1 MAGESDQGGEPARLR
16 EGDPAAWESFYERVY
31 PMMLAYSQRRLG
43 YNEEARDA
51 VSEALARTVT
61 TVARMAELDT
71 SPEAWSFGILRNVV
85 IDLQRR
91 TYRERRIHVNDTV
104 ASADPSEVLDSSGE
118 HENVRR
124 AFAQLN
130 DVERELLELRVIA
143 GLSSEQV
150 ATVLAMSPGAVR
162 MAQARALTKL
172 RNLMPEEVQP

>member
-1 MAGESDQGGEPARLR
+1 MAGASVQGGEPARLR

-31 PMMLAYSQRRLG
+31 PMMLAFAQRRLG

-61 TVARMAELDT
+61 TIARMAELDT
-71 SPEAWSFGILRNVV
+71 TPEAWSFGILRNVV
-85 IDLQRR
+85 LDLQRR
-91 TYRERRIHVNDTV
+91 TYRDRQIPVSGLVT
-104 ASADPSEVLDSSGE
+104 APDPSEALDERSE

-130 DVERELLELRVIA
+130 DIERELLELRVVA
-143 GLSSEQV
+143 GLTSEQV
-150 ATVLAMSPGAVR
+150 AVVLAMSPGAVR

-172 RNLMPEEVQP
+172 RNLLPEDAQQ

>member
-1 MAGESDQGGEPARLR
+1 MAGAIVQGGEPARLR

-31 PMMLAYSQRRLG
+31 PMMLAFAQRRLG

-61 TVARMAELDT
+61 TIARMAELDT
-71 SPEAWSFGILRNVV
+71 TPEAWSFGILRNVV
-85 IDLQRR
+85 LDLQRR
-91 TYRERRIHVNDTV
+91 TYRDRQFPVSGVVT
-104 ASADPSEVLDSSGE
+104 APDPSEALDERGE

-130 DVERELLELRVIA
+130 DIERELLELRVVA
-143 GLSSEQV
+143 GLTSEQV
-150 ATVLAMSPGAVR
+150 AVVLAMSPGAVR

-172 RNLMPEEVQP
+172 RNLLPEDAQQ

>member
-1 MAGESDQGGEPARLR
+1 
-16 EGDPAAWESFYERVY
+16 
-31 PMMLAYSQRRLG
+31 MMLAYAQRRLG

-91 TYRERRIHVNDTV
+91 TYRTRPTRVTGVIPTV
-104 ASADPSEVLDSSGE
+104 DPAEALDARGE
-118 HENVRR
+118 YEDVRR

-150 ATVLAMSPGAVR
+150 AVVLAMNPGAVR

-172 RNLMPEEVQP
+172 RNLMPEVVQP